1 MLDRMLEIST
11 WVQEKREGLGLTQKA
26 FAELL
31 GMPET
36 GERTVS
42 QYLNNISVISSFI
55 DKVVFVG
62 YKDHD
67 NHRSRLEKG

>member
-1 MLDRMLEIST
+1 MLDRMLDISA

-36 GERTVS
+36 GERTVRGWELGDTF
-42 QYLNNISVISSFI
+42 QLLLNVL
-55 DKVVFVG
+55 
-62 YKDHD
+62 
-67 NHRSRLEKG
+67 RLITCQIQPF